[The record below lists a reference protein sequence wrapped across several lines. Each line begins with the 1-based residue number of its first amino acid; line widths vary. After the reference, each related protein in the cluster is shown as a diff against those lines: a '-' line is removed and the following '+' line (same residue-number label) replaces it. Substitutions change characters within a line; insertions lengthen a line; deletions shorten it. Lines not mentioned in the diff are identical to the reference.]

1 MRLSTATVS
10 QNFKKFKRGCANS
23 SFVLGCDVV
32 NFRITG
38 GNENAVINLVQNRI
52 GDIIY
57 LNLDISMQTP
67 EIPKSV
73 FVEWNFS
80 ASDCVSTWNPS
91 LLDIHGLAFE
101 WGKLTVKSRL
111 ASWMPLQELISKN
124 GTNKLCIA
132 VSDVDTP
139 ISIRTGLREED
150 ATLACE
156 IEFFTLPTS
165 PTDKYSAVIRLDLRD
180 IPYYDAIRETADW
193 WENECGYESAYVP
206 EEAKMPMDSLWYSFH
221 QMLDKDEIL
230 KECRASKEIG
240 LETVI
245 IDDGWQT
252 DDNNRGY
259 AYCGDWKVAPQK
271 MGDMAELIKGIH
283 DIGMKVILWYSVPFM
298 GIYTEKYKEFEGMFL
313 EGSGDD
319 KTFFGLDPRY
329 KKVREYLVSIYKK
342 AVSEWKL
349 DGLKLDFIDSF
360 VLKGKSLEY
369 DEKRDYQSL
378 EDAIHA
384 LMTDIRTTLIEINP
398 EIMIEFR
405 QSYVGPSIR
414 KYGNMLRVGDCP
426 CDILKNRIG
435 IINLRLT
442 SGKTAVH
449 SDMIMWNSEDT
460 KENAA
465 MQFASILYGVPQ
477 VSMRVDKLSS
487 EHYAMLK
494 YYVSFWKEWKEVLLE
509 GRLTALNPESNYSLA
524 CSTLGNKSVITS
536 YTNPLIEIKT
546 EQAVAVN
553 ASMHEALIIKYAQGK
568 AYRTVDCTGKEI
580 ESGVIGTTLEEI
592 SVPAAGMIF
601 IG

>member
-1 MRLSTATVS
+1 MHSSTATDS

-23 SFVLGCDVV
+23 SFVLGCDIM
-32 NFRITG
+32 NFKVSG
-38 GNENAVINLVQNRI
+38 GNKNAAISLKETRK

-67 EIPKSV
+67 EIPKNV

-101 WGKLTVKSRL
+101 WGKLAVKSRL
-111 ASWMPLQELISKN
+111 ASWMPVQELISKD
-124 GTNKLCIA
+124 GKNKLCIA

-139 ISIRTGLREED
+139 ISIKTGLREED
-150 ATLACE
+150 ATVACE

-165 PTDKYSAVIRLDLRD
+165 PIDKYSAVIRLDMRD
-180 IPYYDAIRETADW
+180 IPYYDSICETADW
-193 WENECGYESAYVP
+193 WENECGYEAAYVP

-221 QMLDKDEIL
+221 QMLDKEEIL

-259 AYCGDWKVAPQK
+259 AYCGDWKVAPKK
-271 MGDMAELIKGIH
+271 MGDMAELIKDIH
-283 DIGMKVILWYSVPFM
+283 GIGMKVILWYSVPFM

-313 EGSGDD
+313 ECSGDD

-329 KKVREYLVSIYKK
+329 KKVREYLVSIYKN
-342 AVSEWKL
+342 AASEWKL
-349 DGLKLDFIDSF
+349 DGFKLDFIDSF

-369 DEKRDYQSL
+369 DEKRDFQSL

-384 LMTDIRTTLIEINP
+384 LMTDIRATLIEINP

-435 IINLRLT
+435 IINLRMT

-449 SDMIMWNSEDT
+449 SDMIMWNSDDT
-460 KENAA
+460 AENAA

-477 VSMRVDKLSS
+477 VSVRVDKLSE

-494 YYVSFWKEWKEVLLE
+494 YYVSFWKEWKEVLLN
-509 GRLTALNPESNYSLA
+509 GKLTAMNPECNYSLA
-524 CSTLGNKSVITS
+524 RSTLGEKSVVTA
-536 YTNPLIEIKT
+536 YTNPLVEVET
-546 EQAVAVN
+546 EQTVAVN
-553 ASMHEALIIKYAQGK
+553 ASMHKSLIIKGAAGK
-568 AYRTVDCTGKEI
+568 SYKTVDCMGNET
-580 ESGVIGTTLEEI
+580 ESGIVASALEELK
-592 SVPAAGMIF
+592 VPTAGMIF
-601 IG
+601 IK